1 MYYSTECLSQ
11 CETGSDLLMQFSI
24 SRKDSSIIAASVES
38 ECHLY
43 SIKEKENGHGE
54 DKEVKVETLSSTNS
68 QEEEEEDGGKEGEE
82 DQSNGSVTGDED
94 DADLYELS
102 KTAAVTT
109 DEHPKD
115 PSQNVVQFT
124 FDGSH
129 VVTGGDDG
137 CMRIWKVREE
147 REGERDD
154 LPLHDSFQI

>member
-1 MYYSTECLSQ
+1 M
-11 CETGSDLLMQFSI
+11 
-24 SRKDSSIIAASVES
+24 
-38 ECHLY
+38 
-43 SIKEKENGHGE
+43 
-54 DKEVKVETLSSTNS
+54 KVETLSSTNS
-68 QEEEEEDGGKEGEE
+68 QEEEEEDGGKEGED

-94 DADLYELS
+94 EDADLYELS

-147 REGERDD
+147 REGGREG
-154 LPLHDSFQI
+154 

>member
-1 MYYSTECLSQ
+1 
-11 CETGSDLLMQFSI
+11 MQFSI
-24 SRKDSSIIAASVES
+24 GRKDSSIIVASVES

-43 SIKEKENGHGE
+43 SINEKENGRGE

-68 QEEEEEDGGKEGEE
+68 QEEEGKEGEE
-82 DQSNGSVTGDED
+82 DQSNDSVTGDEDGVTGDED

-147 REGERDD
+147 RGERDD

>member
-1 MYYSTECLSQ
+1 
-11 CETGSDLLMQFSI
+11 MQFSI
-24 SRKDSSIIAASVES
+24 SCKDSSVIAASVES

-43 SIKEKENGHGE
+43 SIKEKENGRGE
-54 DKEVKVETLSSTNS
+54 DKEVKVETLLSTDN
-68 QEEEEEDGGKEGEE
+68 QEEEEEEGGKEGED

-147 REGERDD
+147 RERER
-154 LPLHDSFQI
+154 

>member
-1 MYYSTECLSQ
+1 
-11 CETGSDLLMQFSI
+11 MQFSI
-24 SRKDSSIIAASVES
+24 GRKDSSIIAASVES

-68 QEEEEEDGGKEGEE
+68 QEEEEGGKEGEE
-82 DQSNGSVTGDED
+82 DQSNDSVTGDEDGVTGDED

-147 REGERDD
+147 RGERDD

>member
-1 MYYSTECLSQ
+1 
-11 CETGSDLLMQFSI
+11 MQFSI
-24 SRKDSSIIAASVES
+24 GRKDSSTIAASVES

-43 SIKEKENGHGE
+43 SIKEKENGRGE

-68 QEEEEEDGGKEGEE
+68 QEEEEGGKEGEE
-82 DQSNGSVTGDED
+82 DQSNDSVTGDEDGVTGDED

-137 CMRIWKVREE
+137 CLRIWKVREE
-147 REGERDD
+147 RGERDN

>member
-1 MYYSTECLSQ
+1 
-11 CETGSDLLMQFSI
+11 MQFSI
-24 SRKDSSIIAASVES
+24 SCKDSSIIAASVES

-43 SIKEKENGHGE
+43 SINEKENGRGE

-68 QEEEEEDGGKEGEE
+68 QEEEEGGKEGED
-82 DQSNGSVTGDED
+82 DQSNDSVTGDED
-94 DADLYELS
+94 DADFYELS

-147 REGERDD
+147 RERER
-154 LPLHDSFQI
+154 